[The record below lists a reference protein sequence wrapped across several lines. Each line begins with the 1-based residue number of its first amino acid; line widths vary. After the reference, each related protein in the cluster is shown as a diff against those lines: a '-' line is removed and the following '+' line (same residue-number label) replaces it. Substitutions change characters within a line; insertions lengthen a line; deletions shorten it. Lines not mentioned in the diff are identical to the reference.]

1 MKIAAGRADGF
12 VRNPDAQA
20 RAVLLY
26 GADDGLIRERADI
39 VARSVVE
46 DPSDPF
52 RVAQLTAG
60 QVARD
65 PALLADEAAA
75 IAMTG
80 GQRVI
85 RLREAGDD
93 VAGAVGGVLDEPV
106 GDTLIVIEADN
117 LPPRSA
123 LRRLCEG
130 AANAAAVAC
139 YADTGAGLAQLIDDV
154 LGAADISIDRDA
166 RDYLLANLGGDRQL
180 SRREL
185 EKLCLYVGSG
195 GPGPLPTMSWPGVG
209 DSSVMTLD
217 DLLFAVAGGDV
228 DATAGGLRRVREE
241 GVGAGHRPAR
251 HATACAAAAPGR
263 RPTSRR
269 PRRGGRDAPTPTAPV
284 FWKQQQAFK
293 QQQAQW
299 STQDL
304 EAALAQLTA
313 AEVESKTTALPGPG
327 GLRARSAADRAVGR
341 ARARLARIFHDANDC
356 VLLGRSSVSNEANRD
371 GF

>member
-12 VRNPDAQA
+12 VRSPDAQA

-46 DPSDPF
+46 DLSDPF
-52 RVAQLTAG
+52 RVAQLAAG

-80 GQRVI
+80 GRRVI

-93 VAGAVGGVLDEPV
+93 VAGAVGSVLDKPV
-106 GDTLIVIEADN
+106 GDALIVIEAGN

-130 AANAAAVAC
+130 AASAAAVAC

-185 EKLCLYVGSG
+185 EKFCLYVGAG
-195 GPGPLPTMSWPGVG
+195 GQARSDDVVACVG
-209 DSSVMTLD
+209 DSSVMTLE
-217 DLLFAVAGGDV
+217 DLLFAVTGGDI
-228 DATAGGLRRVREE
+228 DAAAGSLGRIRDEGVAPVAVLRAMQRHVQRLHLADGLRRGGLSTEDAMRQL
-241 GVGAGHRPAR
+241 RP
-251 HATACAAAAPGR
+251 
-263 RPTSRR
+263 
-269 PRRGGRDAPTPTAPV
+269 PV

-299 STQDL
+299 STHDL
-304 EAALAQLTA
+304 EAALAQLTE
-313 AEVESKTTALPGPG
+313 AEVESKTTALPAQAVCERAL
-327 GLRARSAADRAVGR
+327 LRIARSAARVR
-341 ARARLARIFHDANDC
+341 
-356 VLLGRSSVSNEANRD
+356 RSIEE
-371 GF
+371 